1 MSTHRIDKVEKLL
14 KEELSNI
21 FLFKLR
27 DSSIGFITITNV
39 KSSPDL
45 KKAKVYLSVFD
56 KDKRE
61 IVLNKVKKDL
71 KSIRSE
77 LASRISLKFC
87 PELDFYIDDTQD
99 YVEKI
104 NGLIK
109 KIHSQSDMKNDN
121 EIDKAEE

>member
-27 DSSIGFITITNV
+27 DSALGFITITKV
-39 KSSPDL
+39 IASPDL
-45 KKAKVYLSVFD
+45 KRAKVYLSVFEKENRSFVLD
-56 KDKRE
+56 K
-61 IVLNKVKKDL
+61 IKKDV
-71 KSIRSE
+71 KFIRSE
-77 LASRISLKFC
+77 LAHRISLKFC

-104 NGLIK
+104 EGLIK
-109 KIHSQSDMKNDN
+109 KIHSQSDRENDN
-121 EIDKAEE
+121 EINTAED

>member
-27 DSSIGFITITNV
+27 DSSPGFITITNI
-39 KSSPDL
+39 KASPDL

-56 KDKRE
+56 KAKRDIVLGQVKRE
-61 IVLNKVKKDL
+61 L
-71 KSIRSE
+71 KGIRAE
-77 LASRISLKFC
+77 LATRISLKFC

-104 NGLIK
+104 DGLIK
-109 KIHSQSDMKNDN
+109 KIHENDN
-121 EIDKAEE
+121 KINPTSG

>member
-27 DSSIGFITITNV
+27 DSSIGFTTITNV
-39 KSSPDL
+39 KASPDL
-45 KKAKVYLSVFD
+45 KKVKIYLSVFD
-56 KDKRE
+56 KEKRDF
-61 IVLNKVKKDL
+61 VLKKVKKDV

-77 LASRISLKFC
+77 LASRISLKYC

-104 NGLIK
+104 DGLIK
-109 KIHSQSDMKNDN
+109 KIHENDN
-121 EIDKAEE
+121 KINLIQD

>member
-27 DSSIGFITITNV
+27 ESSIGFITITNV
-39 KSSPDL
+39 KATPDL

-56 KDKRE
+56 KDKRGF
-61 IVLNKVKKDL
+61 VLGEVKRQLKV
-71 KSIRSE
+71 IRSE
-77 LASRISLKFC
+77 LASRISLKYC
-87 PELDFYIDDTQD
+87 PELDFYIDDTLD

-104 NGLIK
+104 DGLIK
-109 KIHSQSDMKNDN
+109 KIHENDN
-121 EIDKAEE
+121 QTDSTDD

>member
-1 MSTHRIDKVEKLL
+1 MSTYRIDKVEKLL

-39 KSSPDL
+39 KASPDL
-45 KKAKVYLSVFD
+45 KKAKVYLSVFE
-56 KDKRE
+56 KQKRDFVIE
-61 IVLNKVKKDL
+61 KVRRDVKV
-71 KSIRSE
+71 IRSE
-77 LASRISLKFC
+77 LASRINLKFC

-104 NGLIK
+104 DGLIK
-109 KIHSQSDMKNDN
+109 KIHENDN
-121 EIDKAEE
+121 EQNTTNS

>member
-1 MSTHRIDKVEKLL
+1 MPTHRIDRVEKLL

-39 KSSPDL
+39 KASPDL
-45 KKAKVYLSVFD
+45 KKAKVYLSVFE
-56 KDKRE
+56 KQKRDFVIE
-61 IVLNKVKKDL
+61 KVRRDVKV
-71 KSIRSE
+71 IRTE
-77 LASRISLKFC
+77 LASRINLKFC

-104 NGLIK
+104 DGLIK
-109 KIHSQSDMKNDN
+109 KIHENDN
-121 EIDKAEE
+121 EENTADASN

>member
-21 FLFKLR
+21 FLFKLKN
-27 DSSIGFITITNV
+27 SSIGFITITNV
-39 KSSPDL
+39 KATPDL

-56 KDKRE
+56 KNKRE
-61 IVLNKVKKDL
+61 FVLGKVKRQL
-71 KSIRSE
+71 KAIRSE
-77 LASRISLKFC
+77 LASRISLKYC

-104 NGLIK
+104 ENLIK
-109 KIHSQSDMKNDN
+109 KVHSQSDRENDN
-121 EIDKAEE
+121 KNNTTED